1 VSSPSPL
8 YFFQL
13 SDASNA
19 RGRDT
24 TTVVKRT
31 SNSAYPK
38 VISNLGAL
46 MDRAETRNAIHMI
59 RFMNHYAR
67 SITERKMIIEFF
79 QAGLHTGTGYYVRPP
94 AGGGALVLQQVAN
107 AQAFP
112 VVNGNSI
119 DTKRF
124 MRFMYDYFSVGYA
137 NTLGYAHAATGDTM
151 TSVMIGGLRT
161 VQNGDFELFAGD
173 LVQFYWTFEKD
184 DFERDGRRKPCLDI
198 WTPEGKPLNLDPSYT
213 RGGAVAG
220 KKRNAAGQEIPPT
233 WNTPNDAQ
241 VRQAHFDLS
250 YGQRGDKHKIVA
262 KIKPFFRDDE
272 NPRLMDWYRVFGV
285 AIASARPNE
294 MCDIK
299 IARQSM

>member
-1 VSSPSPL
+1 MSSPSTL

-13 SDASNA
+13 SDAPNA

-24 TTVVKRT
+24 TKVVKRT

-46 MDRAETRNAIHMI
+46 MDRGETRNAIHMI

-67 SITERKMIIEFF
+67 SIVERKMIIDFF
-79 QAGLHTGTGYYVRPP
+79 QAGLHTGTGYYHRPAP
-94 AGGGALVLQQVAN
+94 GAARVLVQVAN

-112 VVNGNSI
+112 IVGGNSV
-119 DTKRF
+119 DTKRH

-198 WTPEGKPLNLDPSYT
+198 WTDNGGLLNLDPSYT

-220 KKRNAAGQEIPPT
+220 KKRNAAGQEIQPT

-262 KIKPFFRDDE
+262 KIKPYSRDDE